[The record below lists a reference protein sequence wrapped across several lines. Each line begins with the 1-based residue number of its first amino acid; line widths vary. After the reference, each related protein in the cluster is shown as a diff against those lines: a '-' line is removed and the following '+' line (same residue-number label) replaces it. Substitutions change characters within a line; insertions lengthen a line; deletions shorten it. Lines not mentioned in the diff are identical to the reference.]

1 MANTQVDQAAVIPY
15 RRTDDGIEVCLI
27 TTRSGRW
34 GIPKGLVDPGDTP
47 PFTAL
52 KEAEEEAGI
61 LGHLVGEAVGIYAYE
76 KWDTELAVAVYLM
89 QVERALDYWDEAEFR
104 ERKWVSPPEAIKL
117 MADHPGIHLVSG
129 VLLDLGSQKQ

>member
-1 MANTQVDQAAVIPY
+1 MPDTELDQAAAIPY
-15 RRTDDGIEVCLI
+15 RRTDDGVEICLI

-47 PFTAL
+47 QITAL

-61 LGHLVGEAVGIYAYE
+61 LGHLVGDAVGIYVYE
-76 KWDTELAVAVYLM
+76 KWDAELSVAVYLM

-104 ERKWVSPPEAIKL
+104 ERKWVSPSEAIKL
-117 MADHPGIHLVSG
+117 MAGHPGIDLISG
-129 VLLDLGSQKQ
+129 ALLDLGRQKR